1 MTTDKQIITVAQ
13 LNAYIK
19 ELLDQEPNV
28 PKVLVRGEISNYRP
42 HPSGHMYFS
51 LKDGEA
57 SVSAVMFRGDAY
69 RLRFKPENG
78 MQVLVSGRVSLF
90 VKSGQFQI
98 YVNEMHPEGAGDL
111 FVAFEQMKKKLEAE
125 GLFDPSKKKP
135 IPAYPRRI
143 GLVTAPSGAAVRDMI
158 RILRARWPAAEI
170 LLFPVLVQGPD
181 AAADIASAIRRANAL
196 RAADV
201 LLVGRGGGSAEDLW
215 AFNEEPVARAI
226 FDSEIPVIS
235 GVGHEPDV
243 TIADLAADLRA
254 ATPSN
259 AAELATPDRE
269 ELARRVGDLSRSL
282 QSGETAFLRQL
293 RSRLEALT
301 STRVMQSPTGYI
313 DERRMVLDHLRDRLA
328 ARMTIRNESARR
340 RLTAAAA
347 TLNAVSPL
355 AVLGRGYAIPTKEGR
370 AVRSAGELAAGD
382 ALRVQ
387 FSEGAAQC
395 IVKET
400 EM

>member
-28 PKVLVRGEISNYRP
+28 PRVLVRGEISNYRP

-181 AAADIASAIRRANAL
+181 AAEDIASAIRRANAL

-243 TIADLAADLRA
+243 TIADLVADLRA

-282 QSGETAFLRQL
+282 QSGGTAFLRQL

-400 EM
+400 EI

>member
-1 MTTDKQIITVAQ
+1 MTTEKQIITVAQ

-28 PKVLVRGEISNYRP
+28 PRVLVRGEISNYRP

-243 TIADLAADLRA
+243 TIADLVADLRA

-382 ALRVQ
+382 TLRVQ